1 MKCQQAALGQF
12 RQVNLQRLPGQ
23 QMHRDGVRTESVE
36 HNQSVMPRRRF
47 TKSQPGVAHDDARLG
62 LRAAAQVGKI
72 IRVPRDADHR
82 RVKLIKGP
90 FLVRSSITGGRPGP
104 QAHHGNARRCRS
116 AVIQFEDFPQR
127 PGTMIVSQRL
137 ALAPGLDELLAVQGV
152 AVNKI
157 AQCPG
162 LAQGHPRDAE
172 EIAFDMQRSAVRTK
186 SKTQRP
192 IDHGETGNG
201 RQTDDDRVA
210 QVDRF
215 QSGERYQ
222 YRQTG
227 GEHSKQDGQSKIKQA
242 DRGFQRLSPRAQQA
256 GEYNDQRI
264 FDHSSED
271 VRCHQ
276 RVKNAPQHPATRNP
290 YVK

>member
-1 MKCQQAALGQF
+1 
-12 RQVNLQRLPGQ
+12 
-23 QMHRDGVRTESVE
+23 
-36 HNQSVMPRRRF
+36 
-47 TKSQPGVAHDDARLG
+47 
-62 LRAAAQVGKI
+62 
-72 IRVPRDADHR
+72 
-82 RVKLIKGP
+82 
-90 FLVRSSITGGRPGP
+90 
-104 QAHHGNARRCRS
+104 
-116 AVIQFEDFPQR
+116 
-127 PGTMIVSQRL
+127 IVSQRL

-172 EIAFDMQRSAVRTK
+172 EIAFDMQRSAVRPQIEPAAEQYSSQTK

-256 GEYNDQRI
+256 GEYNDQGI
-264 FDHSSED
+264 FE
-271 VRCHQ
+271 
-276 RVKNAPQHPATRNP
+276 
-290 YVK
+290 